1 MGTLLG
7 ITDNLGTDPGLGTVR
22 DTAGENC
29 QRALI
34 SCESVRHPRIFR
46 SPIC

>member
-1 MGTLLG
+1 MGTLVG
-7 ITDNLGTDPGLGTVR
+7 ITDNFGTGPGLGADC